1 LIPGKKPAEC
11 DVPDLLEAI
20 CGFSKPF
27 LKLFINLW
35 GIKKTFF
42 LEKIGIFRALK

>member
-1 LIPGKKPAEC
+1 LKLSAGKKPVEC

-20 CGFSKPF
+20 CGFSEPF

-35 GIKKTFF
+35 GIKKSKKLAFF
-42 LEKIGIFRALK
+42 GL